1 MQMKDEKLVKI
12 IEIRNRAVA
21 ELISETLAEYDIPNI
36 IKTTGAL
43 AGAGGYPIGTASGE
57 LLGTAFAI
65 LVLESLKTKAQQ
77 ILDMLSETE
86 NLEKEL

>member
-36 IKTTGAL
+36 IKTMGAL
-43 AGAGGYPIGTASGE
+43 AGAGG
-57 LLGTAFAI
+57 
-65 LVLESLKTKAQQ
+65 
-77 ILDMLSETE
+77 
-86 NLEKEL
+86 